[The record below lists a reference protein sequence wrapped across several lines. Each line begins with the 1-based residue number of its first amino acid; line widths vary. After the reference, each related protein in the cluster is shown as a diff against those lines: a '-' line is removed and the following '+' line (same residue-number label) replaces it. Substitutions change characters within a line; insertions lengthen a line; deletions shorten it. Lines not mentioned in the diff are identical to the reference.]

1 MPCCN
6 VTLSEEE
13 NHKLAKKIALKKYP
27 NRRLYDTL
35 NSTYITL
42 ADVARMIREGN
53 QVEITDAKT
62 NEDVT
67 AFILTQIMLEQAKSN
82 NIVLPS
88 SLLHLII
95 RFGENTLSEFFE
107 NYLETILRSYLS
119 YKKTMD
125 EQFRLYLELGMDFS
139 SMAKMIRRIPFSSR
153 MRFEKYEHG

>member
-1 MPCCN
+1 M
-6 VTLSEEE
+6 
-13 NHKLAKKIALKKYP
+13 AKKIALKKYP

-139 SMAKMIRRIPFSSR
+139 SMAKKTFRQMTPFSS
-153 MRFEKYEHG
+153 FYNNDSDSIETKD

>member
-1 MPCCN
+1 M
-6 VTLSEEE
+6 
-13 NHKLAKKIALKKYP
+13 AKKIILKKYP

-42 ADVARMIREGN
+42 ADVARMIRDGN
-53 QVEITDAKT
+53 QVEITDVKT

-139 SMAKMIRRIPFSSR
+139 SMAKKTFRQITPFSS
-153 MRFEKYEHG
+153 FYNKDSDSSETKD

>member
-1 MPCCN
+1 M
-6 VTLSEEE
+6 
-13 NHKLAKKIALKKYP
+13 KKYP

-42 ADVARMIREGN
+42 ADVARMIRDGN
-53 QVEITDAKT
+53 QVEITDVKT

-139 SMAKMIRRIPFSSR
+139 SMAKKTFRQITPFSS
-153 MRFEKYEHG
+153 FYNKDSDSSETKD

>member
-1 MPCCN
+1 MI
-6 VTLSEEE
+6 V
-13 NHKLAKKIALKKYP
+13 AQKIVLKKYP

-35 NSTYITL
+35 NSIYITL
-42 ADVARMIREGN
+42 ADVARMIRDGN
-53 QVEITDAKT
+53 QVEITDVRT

-67 AFILTQIMLEQAKSN
+67 AFILTQIMLEQAKNN

-95 RFGENTLSEFFE
+95 RFGENTLSDFFE

-125 EQFRLYLELGMDFS
+125 EQFRIYLELGMDFS
-139 SMAKMIRRIPFSSR
+139 SMAKKTFRHLTPFSSVYQNDSDTT
-153 MRFEKYEHG
+153 EIKD